1 MCVHAQIKGAANP
14 TLLSP
19 FLLACQITF
28 SISSSPA
35 AAAFKQGSWT
45 PALAADLLWL
55 QIQALS
61 FLTPSLHPF
70 IPTPRRKWKMKVN
83 C

>member
-1 MCVHAQIKGAANP
+1 MCLCAQIKEAANP
-14 TLLSP
+14 MLLYP
-19 FLLACQITF
+19 FLFACQIIF

-35 AAAFKQGSWT
+35 AAAFKQGSST
-45 PALAADLLWL
+45 PVLAADLLWL

-70 IPTPRRKWKMKVN
+70 IPTTKGSGK
-83 C
+83 